1 MERTILHVDL
11 NNFFASVECK
21 YRPELKESFMAVCG
35 SVEDR
40 HGIVL
45 AKNQKAKLMGVKT
58 GMTIKEA
65 ESICPNIV
73 FVEAHHDRYIEWS
86 KKVKKIY
93 SEYSDRV
100 ESFGIDEAWID
111 VTHSI
116 NLFGSG
122 KTIADE
128 IRRRVKEEFD
138 LTVSVGVSYNKIFAK
153 LGSDVKKPDATTVIT
168 RVNYKTL
175 VWKMPVSDLLFVGRA
190 TLSKLKRIGI
200 KTIGDLAQS
209 DPNYIVKYLGKWGEV
224 LWGYANGNDD
234 TPVLK
239 ESESEEIKSVGNSIT
254 CYRDLTDEED
264 VRIMF
269 SSLCDSVSE
278 RVRSYGLA
286 KASSISISIRDGSLN
301 WFTRQAKLDRPSV
314 LADDFF
320 KKAMQLFRLNFRWE
334 SSIRSL
340 GVSVFDFVQNEQL
353 SLATESSEY
362 NKKLKL
368 LETVGKLKNKYGT
381 DAIRRGIAFKD
392 KRLTKEGEGYGSS
405 LPNSH
410 ENPIK

>member
-21 YRPELKESFMAVCG
+21 YRPELKDGYMAVCG

-45 AKNQKAKLMGVKT
+45 AKNQKAKNMGVKT

-65 ESICPNIV
+65 ESLCPNIV

-100 ESFGIDEAWID
+100 ESFGIDESWID
-111 VTHSI
+111 VTNSLK
-116 NLFGSG
+116 LFGSG

-128 IRRRVKEEFD
+128 IRKRVREEFD
-138 LTVSVGVSYNKIFAK
+138 LTVSVGVSFNKVFAK
-153 LGSDVKKPDATTVIT
+153 LGSDIKKPDATTVIT
-168 RVNYKTL
+168 RLNYKTL

-190 TLSKLKRIGI
+190 TLSKLKRVGI
-200 KTIGDLAQS
+200 NTIGDLAQA
-209 DPNYIVKYLGKWGEV
+209 DLEYITKYLGKWGEV
-224 LWGYANGNDD
+224 LWGYANGNDE

-239 ESESEEIKSVGNSIT
+239 ETESEEIKSVGNSIT

-264 VRIMF
+264 VKIMF

-278 RVRSYGLA
+278 RVRSYGLG
-286 KASSISISIRDGSLN
+286 KASGISISIRDGSLN

-314 LADDFF
+314 LSDDFF
-320 KKAMQLFRLNFRWE
+320 HKAMQLFRLNFRWE

-340 GVSVFDFVQNEQL
+340 GVSVFDFVDKEQL
-353 SLATESSEY
+353 SLSTESEEY
-362 NKKLKL
+362 EKKLKL
-368 LETVGKLKNKYGT
+368 LQTVGNLKNKYGS

-392 KRLTKEGEGYGSS
+392 KRLTKEGEGHGSS

-410 ENPIK
+410 ENPLK

>member
-21 YRPELKESFMAVCG
+21 YRPELKDGYMAVCG

-45 AKNQKAKLMGVKT
+45 AKNQKAKNMGVKT

-65 ESICPNIV
+65 ESLCPNIV

-100 ESFGIDEAWID
+100 ESFGIDESWID
-111 VTHSI
+111 VTNSLK
-116 NLFGSG
+116 LFGSG

-128 IRRRVKEEFD
+128 IRKRVREEFD
-138 LTVSVGVSYNKIFAK
+138 LTVSVGVSFNKVFAK
-153 LGSDVKKPDATTVIT
+153 LGSDIKKPDATTVIT
-168 RVNYKTL
+168 RLNYKTL

-190 TLSKLKRIGI
+190 TLSKLKRVGI
-200 KTIGDLAQS
+200 NTIGDLAQA
-209 DPNYIVKYLGKWGEV
+209 DLEYITKYLGKWGEV
-224 LWGYANGNDD
+224 LWGYANGNDE

-239 ESESEEIKSVGNSIT
+239 ETESEEIKSVGNSIT

-264 VRIMF
+264 VKIMF

-278 RVRSYGLA
+278 R
-286 KASSISISIRDGSLN
+286 
-301 WFTRQAKLDRPSV
+301 
-314 LADDFF
+314 
-320 KKAMQLFRLNFRWE
+320 
-334 SSIRSL
+334 
-340 GVSVFDFVQNEQL
+340 
-353 SLATESSEY
+353 
-362 NKKLKL
+362 
-368 LETVGKLKNKYGT
+368 KY
-381 DAIRRGIAFKD
+381 
-392 KRLTKEGEGYGSS
+392 
-405 LPNSH
+405 P
-410 ENPIK
+410 P

>member
-21 YRPELKESFMAVCG
+21 YRPELKDGYMAVCG

-45 AKNQKAKLMGVKT
+45 AKNQKAKNMGVKT

-65 ESICPNIV
+65 ESLCPNIV

-100 ESFGIDEAWID
+100 ESFGIDESWID
-111 VTHSI
+111 VTSSLK
-116 NLFGSG
+116 LFGSG

-128 IRRRVKEEFD
+128 IRKRVREEFD
-138 LTVSVGVSYNKIFAK
+138 LTVSVGVSFNKVFAK
-153 LGSDVKKPDATTVIT
+153 LGSDIKKPDATTVIT
-168 RVNYKTL
+168 RLNYKTL
-175 VWKMPVSDLLFVGRA
+175 IWKMPVSDLLFVGRA
-190 TLSKLKRIGI
+190 TLSKLKRVGI
-200 KTIGDLAQS
+200 NTIGDLAQA
-209 DPNYIVKYLGKWGEV
+209 DLEYITKYLGKWGEV
-224 LWGYANGNDD
+224 LWGYANGNDE

-239 ESESEEIKSVGNSIT
+239 ETESEEIKSVGNSIT

-264 VRIMF
+264 VKIMF

-278 RVRSYGLA
+278 RVRSYGLG
-286 KASSISISIRDGSLN
+286 KASGISISIRDGSLN

-314 LADDFF
+314 LSDDFF
-320 KKAMQLFRLNFRWE
+320 HKAMQLFRLNFRWE

-340 GVSVFDFVQNEQL
+340 GVSVFDFVDKEQL
-353 SLATESSEY
+353 SLSTESEEY
-362 NKKLKL
+362 EKKLKL
-368 LETVGKLKNKYGT
+368 LQTVGNLKNKYGS

-392 KRLTKEGEGYGSS
+392 KRLTKEGEGHGSS

-410 ENPIK
+410 ENPLK